1 MWLTRIVEDV
11 VRNDGARVL
20 AGLIRL
26 AGDFET
32 AEDALQEAYAR
43 ALVAWPRD
51 GIPEKPAAWLN
62 TVSRRIVLDRL
73 RRERKST
80 ELPADLAIPPEELA
94 FEDESGIED
103 DRLRL
108 LFTCCHP
115 ALSPEA
121 RRGLALR
128 TL

>member
-1 MWLTRIVEDV
+1 MLLARIVEDV
-11 VRNDGARVL
+11 VRHDGARVL

-43 ALVAWPRD
+43 ALVAWHRD

-73 RRERKST
+73 RRGRT
-80 ELPADLAIPPEELA
+80 AQLPDDLELA
-94 FEDESGIED
+94 APEVAEEDPSHIDD

-108 LFTCCHP
+108 VFTCCHP

-121 RRGLALR
+121 RCCLAL
-128 TL
+128 